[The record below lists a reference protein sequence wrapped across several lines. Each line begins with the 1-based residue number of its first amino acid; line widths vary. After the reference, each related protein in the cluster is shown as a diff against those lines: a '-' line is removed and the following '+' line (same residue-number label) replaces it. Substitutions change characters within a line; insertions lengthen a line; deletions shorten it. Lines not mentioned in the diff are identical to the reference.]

1 MYIRMIAS
9 TFAFFA
15 ASILLLRDSVLLSAK
30 KTYKTRYMA
39 VGILCLIAG
48 LYRLFALVRWICI
61 TSNLPWDTFYSVTLP
76 SLWGLVLL
84 IAPVVILALSCGAL
98 YMASRRLSYLES
110 GTKERRG
117 NKATSILCLILCVL
131 LVFFEVV
138 PTIQYL
144 YP

>member
-1 MYIRMIAS
+1 MYMLMIA
-9 TFAFFA
+9 TTCAFFA
-15 ASILLLRDSVLLSAK
+15 ASILLLRGSVLHSVE

-48 LYRLFALVRWICI
+48 LYRLFVFVRWTCI
-61 TSNLPWDTFYSVTLP
+61 TSNLPWDTFYSATLP
-76 SLWGLVLL
+76 SLWSLVIL
-84 IAPVVILALSCGAL
+84 IAPVVILVLSFGAL
-98 YMASRRLSYLES
+98 CMASRRLSYLES

-131 LVFFEVV
+131 LFVFEVV

>member
-1 MYIRMIAS
+1 MLSLVERDYDNALPLRELTEVITAISKSNVFHAISATVPNGIDIMFNGYTERLSETEAIPIIYIIQGED
-9 TFAFFA
+9 
-15 ASILLLRDSVLLSAK
+15 IVP
-30 KTYKTRYMA
+30 
-39 VGILCLIAG
+39 I
-48 LYRLFALVRWICI
+48 
-61 TSNLPWDTFYSVTLP
+61 
-76 SLWGLVLL
+76 WGLVLL

-98 YMASRRLSYLES
+98 YMASRRFSHLES

-131 LVFFEVV
+131 LVVFEVV